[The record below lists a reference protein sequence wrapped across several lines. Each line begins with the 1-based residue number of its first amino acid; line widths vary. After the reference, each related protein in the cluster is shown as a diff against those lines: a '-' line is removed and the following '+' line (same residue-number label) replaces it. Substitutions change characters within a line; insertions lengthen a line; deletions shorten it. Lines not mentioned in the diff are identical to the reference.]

1 MLSTDDETFAVFP
14 GGNSDLIRLPAA
26 ESDLPT
32 EINAEEGLENET
44 LYQLNSCPLQ
54 THPHSSILFLS
65 GIPLALETSLL
76 FSHCD
81 AKPNAFPPIRRP
93 SLLERSE
100 VRGAMAEPRDYEEML
115 ANKERRDSQRSP
127 SCINLWHLFVPN
139 WRG

>member
-1 MLSTDDETFAVFP
+1 MRHSRSFP

-44 LYQLNSCPLQ
+44 LYQLDSCPLQ

-76 FSHCD
+76 FLPLSCQTECVPPDKAAKSSRKIGSSRRNGGTTGLRGD
-81 AKPNAFPPIRRP
+81 AGK
-93 SLLERSE
+93 
-100 VRGAMAEPRDYEEML
+100 
-115 ANKERRDSQRSP
+115 
-127 SCINLWHLFVPN
+127 
-139 WRG
+139 